1 MKRIS
6 IIIAAMF
13 LGAAGDIAATTTGGP
28 EFNRYRVILDRQP
41 FGEIIPT
48 ELVSATSAPTESL
61 TKELEMRAIIDDDNG
76 LRVGFLDKK
85 SKKTFY
91 LGVGEKNEGYEL
103 ISVHYDNEEA
113 VLRKGT
119 ETTIFTLKPNKTP
132 VGMAGSGP
140 GLATARPLM
149 PSPTLGTLGA
159 ASTKGFTPMPGSG
172 AKKPFFSNLKKRKF
186 SPFKPVGTN
195 APIPFRTQSMESFM
209 QANSNVAPGFS
220 APNLPFKPV
229 NRTDGKGDTIEGFLR
244 ANPDAAR
251 RFSPLKPPDQ
261 NITTEGRGSTI
272 EGFMMPNQDQTQPD
286 ASLEEGG
293 E

>member
-1 MKRIS
+1 MNRVS
-6 IIIAAMF
+6 ILMIGVILLNTAWCIAVV
-13 LGAAGDIAATTTGGP
+13 TTSGH
-28 EFNRYRVILDRQP
+28 EFDRYRVILDRRP
-41 FGEIIPT
+41 FGEIIPA
-48 ELVSATSAPTESL
+48 EPASATSAPTESL
-61 TKELEMRAIIDDDNG
+61 TKELVMRAIIDDDNG

-85 SKKTFY
+85 SKKMFY

-119 ETTIFTLKPNKTP
+119 ETTIFTLKPNKPP
-132 VGMAGSGP
+132 VGPAGP

-159 ASTKGFTPMPGSG
+159 AATRGFTPMPRSG

-186 SPFKPVGTN
+186 SPFKPLGTN

-209 QANSNVAPGFS
+209 QAHSNAARGFS
-220 APNLPFKPV
+220 APILPFKPV
-229 NRTDGKGDTIEGFLR
+229 NRTDGQGDTIEGFLR

-251 RFSPLKPPDQ
+251 RFSPLKPPDR
-261 NITTEGRGSTI
+261 NVTTEGRGSTI
-272 EGFMMPNQDQTQPD
+272 EGFLMPNQDQAQP
-286 ASLEEGG
+286 EESG

>member
-1 MKRIS
+1 MRRTF
-6 IIIAAMF
+6 IIIGAMF
-13 LGAAGDIAATTTGGP
+13 LGAAGGLAVTTTGGP
-28 EFNRYRVILDRQP
+28 EFDRYRVIIDRQP
-41 FGEIIPT
+41 FGEIIPA
-48 ELVSATSAPTESL
+48 ELASATSTPTESL
-61 TKELEMRAIIDDDNG
+61 TKELEMCAIIDDDNG

-91 LGVGEKNEGYEL
+91 LGVGKKNEDYEL

-119 ETTIFTLKPNKTP
+119 ETTIFTLKPNTP
-132 VGMAGSGP
+132 PAGLSGP
-140 GLATARPLM
+140 GSATARPLM

-159 ASTKGFTPMPGSG
+159 TSTKGFTPMPRSG
-172 AKKPFFSNLKKRKF
+172 AKRPFFSNLKKRKF
-186 SPFKPVGTN
+186 SPFKPLGTN
-195 APIPFRTQSMESFM
+195 APIPFRTQSRESFM
-209 QANSNVAPGFS
+209 KANSNAAQGFS
-220 APNLPFKPV
+220 APSLPFKPV

-261 NITTEGRGSTI
+261 NVTTEGRGSTI
-272 EGFMMPNQDQTQPD
+272 EGFLMPNQDQTQPD
-286 ASLEEGG
+286 SDLEESG

>member
-1 MKRIS
+1 MLFGTAWS
-6 IIIAAMF
+6 LTAV
-13 LGAAGDIAATTTGGP
+13 TTTGGP
-28 EFNRYRVILDRQP
+28 EFDRYRVILERQP
-41 FGEIIPT
+41 FGEIIPA
-48 ELVSATSAPTESL
+48 ELASATSTPTESL

-91 LGVGEKNEGYEL
+91 LGVGEKNEDYEL

-119 ETTIFTLKPNKTP
+119 ETTIFTLKPNTSP
-132 VGMAGSGP
+132 GP
-140 GLATARPLM
+140 GPATARSLTPR
-149 PSPTLGTLGA
+149 PTLGTIGA
-159 ASTKGFTPMPGSG
+159 TSTKGFTPMPRSG
-172 AKKPFFSNLKKRKF
+172 AKRPFFSNLKKRKF
-186 SPFKPVGTN
+186 SPFKPLGTN
-195 APIPFRTQSMESFM
+195 APVPFRTQSMESFM
-209 QANSNVAPGFS
+209 KANSNTAPGFS

-229 NRTDGKGDTIEGFLR
+229 TRTDGKGNTIEGFLR

-261 NITTEGRGSTI
+261 NVTIEGRGSTI
-272 EGFMMPNQDQTQPD
+272 EGFMVPNQDQTQPD
-286 ASLEEGG
+286 SDLENSG